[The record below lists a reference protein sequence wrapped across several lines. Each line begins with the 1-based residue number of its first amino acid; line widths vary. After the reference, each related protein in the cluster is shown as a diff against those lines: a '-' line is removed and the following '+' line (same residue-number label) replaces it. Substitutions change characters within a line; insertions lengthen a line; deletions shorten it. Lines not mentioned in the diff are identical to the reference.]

1 MELTKKYRMQILLPV
16 ILVAIVL
23 FGSIFYHM
31 FSDKNSSDYQCSLGE
46 KYLNDLDYS
55 GAILAYSNA
64 ITLDPTNTKA
74 RIGLSKAYN
83 LSGETGFAVEILT
96 ESINDNRINPDIAEA
111 LAEIYIQNGD
121 PGRAIKVF
129 HDMLEQTDDEEYY
142 ERTAELL
149 TVIYK
154 KPYLISSGLNHQLKL
169 DGTSVYA
176 LGQNFFGQLG
186 IIKGVGDAAYH
197 SGSFVSA
204 DFPEEANT
212 VFCAGNTSYVI
223 DKNNNLWAAG
233 ENRWGQKGLS
243 YGSLSSVGGWTQ
255 IMDTGDVIY
264 VSGSAGIVF
273 VLKNDGT
280 LLHSGAFASQKF
292 EQCIG
297 IPAVIK
303 VAVTNGYVYALG
315 VNGALYCSYLRDS
328 LSWQRLTSV
337 SHQVSDFAAIGSNY
351 IWVDD
356 KGAFG
361 CNGGRVPDS
370 WSYENDGSYKP
381 DVYIC
386 ELEMNYNNLV
396 YRDINNT
403 VYHLDYNGN
412 NTVVSHAGKA
422 VNMFTDA
429 GTIYIVYDDGT
440 VIYWDDS
447 GSPEFKSLT

>member
-1 MELTKKYRMQILLPV
+1 MELTKKYRMQILLPI
-16 ILVAIVL
+16 ILVAVVL

-31 FSDKNSSDYQCSLGE
+31 FSDHNSSDYQCSLGK

-64 ITLDPTNTKA
+64 IALDPTNTEA

-96 ESINDNRINPDIAEA
+96 ESINDSRINPDIAEA

-142 ERTAELL
+142 KRTAELL
-149 TVIYK
+149 TAIYK
-154 KPYLISSGLNHQLKL
+154 KPYLVSSGLNHQLKL

-186 IIKGVGDAAYH
+186 ITQGVGDADYDN
-197 SGSFVSA
+197 GIFESA
-204 DFPEEANT
+204 DFPEEANA

-233 ENRWGQKGLS
+233 ENRWGQIGLS

-264 VSGSAGIVF
+264 VSGSAGVVF

-292 EQCIG
+292 EPCIG

-315 VNGALYCSYLRDS
+315 VNGALYCSSLRDS
-328 LSWQRLTSV
+328 LS
-337 SHQVSDFAAIGSNY
+337 
-351 IWVDD
+351 
-356 KGAFG
+356 
-361 CNGGRVPDS
+361 
-370 WSYENDGSYKP
+370 
-381 DVYIC
+381 
-386 ELEMNYNNLV
+386 
-396 YRDINNT
+396 
-403 VYHLDYNGN
+403 
-412 NTVVSHAGKA
+412 
-422 VNMFTDA
+422 
-429 GTIYIVYDDGT
+429 
-440 VIYWDDS
+440 
-447 GSPEFKSLT
+447 